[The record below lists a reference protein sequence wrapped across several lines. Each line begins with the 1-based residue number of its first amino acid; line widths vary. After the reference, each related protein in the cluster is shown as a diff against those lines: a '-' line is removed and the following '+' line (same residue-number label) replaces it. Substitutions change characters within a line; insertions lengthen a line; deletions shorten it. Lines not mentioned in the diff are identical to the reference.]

1 MATNNINIKD
11 EEIIIYEDKFF
22 DSIKYVTELKSRIK
36 NNDFFNVIG
45 LYGEWGIGK
54 SSIIKTVMNDCEN
67 DYHFVLYDAWKHN
80 EDSIK
85 RSFLIELMEKTNYP
99 EKQKNEIK
107 KRLYEETSKEVEIK
121 EEYSFIKEII
131 LIILFVVLAF
141 AVKKTISFA
150 MFIIMIG
157 YATKLFDRYVEKKK
171 LFSKKLPIKST
182 EEYEEIYKNI
192 IEKVA
197 KEKRVIIIIDN
208 LDRCN
213 ADMSYK
219 MLTELKTFMSKE
231 QTVTIVIP
239 LDEEAIKSHIKK
251 SLHISDCEVDEY
263 LIKIINSSIRIKE
276 ASNEK
281 IYRYINELCEKNS
294 IYIKEQTKIVI
305 SELQL
310 NNPRKIISFI
320 NNLCN
325 ELNLFT
331 REEDEKIK
339 EKNEY
344 LFPIVLYIREKF
356 PDIYN
361 KIRNRE
367 FSNTEDW
374 KNNLKFPEK
383 LKKYF
388 SQSNVNT
395 MYYITHHEMGYIT
408 KFNLE
413 ERNSIREKDNF
424 ENICQYSDYEM
435 LRKLLNEIK
444 STITSQ
450 GESEKKYCFLC
461 FEKAIE
467 ILYRNTEENYF
478 YEEFFEISK
487 EISQPNST
495 GSLGPPPTRGAF
507 YRNVKNKEQY
517 INYATR
523 CYKNDKNDMLDH
535 LFNYIE
541 TEKDENM
548 ILKFIECTD
557 DISLINRI
565 SKAVTL
571 KSTEIPEFIKK
582 IKLDLIPIIYN
593 YPNLTTYTECFM
605 NGTVCYEDYK
615 YLLETLPNI
624 DTIVKENDFS
634 DFLDYFIFKINHAK
648 LFPSDSSIHLNEF
661 IPITKIIKNKLV
673 KTELKKS
680 KSTLIDI
687 ISKLKT
693 NEKDEIRKEF
703 YNIIREITDDNE
715 VLKAI
720 NDRSTEITNTLSDE
734 KRF

>member
-1 MATNNINIKD
+1 MTNNIINIKD
-11 EEIIIYEDKFF
+11 EETIIVEDRFF
-22 DSIKYVTELKSRIK
+22 DSMKYVTELKSRIK

-54 SSIIKTVMNDCEN
+54 SSIIKTVMNDCKN

-85 RSFLIELMEKTNYP
+85 RSFLIELIEKTDYP

-107 KRLYEETSKEVEIK
+107 KRLYEETIIENELREK
-121 EEYSFIKEII
+121 YYFLKEIT
-131 LIILFVVLAF
+131 LIFLFVVLAF
-141 AVKKTISFA
+141 VVEKTISFA
-150 MFIIMIG
+150 MIISMMG
-157 YATKLFDRYVEKKK
+157 YATKVIDRYIKKKK
-171 LFSKKLPIKST
+171 LFSKKLPIKSI

-192 IEKVA
+192 IKKVA
-197 KEKRVIIIIDN
+197 KEKRVIVIIDN

-213 ADMSYK
+213 ADMSYR
-219 MLTELKTFMSKE
+219 MLTELKTFMSQE
-231 QTVTIVIP
+231 QKVTIVIP
-239 LDEEAIKSHIKK
+239 LDEVAIKSHIKK
-251 SLHISDCEVDEY
+251 SLHINDYEVNEY
-263 LIKIINSSIRIKE
+263 LIKIINSSISIKE

-305 SELQL
+305 SELKL

-331 REEDEKIK
+331 RDEDEKIK

-367 FSNTEDW
+367 IPNTEDW
-374 KNNLKFPEK
+374 KNYLKFPEK

-388 SQSNVNT
+388 SHNNVII

-413 ERNSIREKDNF
+413 EKNSIIERENF
-424 ENICQYSDYEM
+424 QSIGQYSDYEM
-435 LRKLLNEIK
+435 LSKLLNEIK
-444 STITSQ
+444 STIKSQ

-461 FEKAIE
+461 FEEVIE
-467 ILYRNTEENYF
+467 ILYKNTEENYF
-478 YEEFFEISK
+478 YEEFFEITEEIPK
-487 EISQPNST
+487 ELFIGNT
-495 GSLGPPPTRGAF
+495 GQQIKKDIF
-507 YRNVKNKEQY
+507 YCNIKNKEQY
-517 INYATR
+517 INYAIR
-523 CYKNDKNDMLDH
+523 CYKNNKNSMLDH

-557 DISLINRI
+557 DISLINRV
-565 SKAVTL
+565 SKTITL
-571 KSTEIPEFIKK
+571 KTTESPEFIKK
-582 IKLDLIPIIYN
+582 IKAELIPIIYN
-593 YPNLTTYTECFM
+593 YSNLTTYTECFM
-605 NGTVCYEDYK
+605 NGTVNLENYQ
-615 YLLETLPNI
+615 YLLNNLSDI
-624 DTIVKENDFS
+624 DAIVKEYGFS
-634 DFLDYFIFKINHAK
+634 DFLDYFIFKIKHAI
-648 LFPSDSSIHLNEF
+648 LFPIDKSTQLNKL

-680 KSTLIDI
+680 KSTLLDI

-693 NEKDEIRKEF
+693 NKKDEICKEF
-703 YNIIREITDDNE
+703 YNIIGEITDDSE
-715 VLKAI
+715 VLKI
-720 NDRSTEITNTLSDE
+720 ITD
-734 KRF
+734 